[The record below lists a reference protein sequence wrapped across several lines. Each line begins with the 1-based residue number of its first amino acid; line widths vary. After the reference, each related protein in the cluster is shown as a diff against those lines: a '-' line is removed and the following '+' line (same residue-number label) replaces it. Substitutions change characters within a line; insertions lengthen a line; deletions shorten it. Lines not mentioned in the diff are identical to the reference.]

1 MEPAGLTIGVV
12 GLAGQLAKAAMDC
25 YKIFD
30 NMREVGSTYDTIL
43 HGLRTQGLLLKRW
56 EEAWGFAGD
65 SNQQRLQPGDY
76 RYRYAT
82 ASLARIVAVFSSV
95 EKLHERYGIVVKKDP
110 LPVETGGKERN
121 PRLRDRLL
129 APIRVRLQSKSPG
142 PSTSRT
148 QISTLG
154 PTNVDLHV
162 LENPQV
168 LEDTNILPGLDDEIK
183 SMTQA
188 MNRVQ
193 QSLPVYLK
201 LCWVISDNAKLG
213 ELLKNLTDLN
223 NGLFRVLPVSENTLE
238 YPAHPHRFQQHSK
251 LKLLFDIPFFLN
263 VAENCDFVGRE
274 YLLEEL
280 EQEIGK
286 GKDKRNI
293 IVLYGTGGMGK
304 TQLALKY
311 VYQQYRNYSSVFLVN
326 TASVQ
331 TTILGFTQIMQRLV
345 QRHGQISDDYV
356 QIGRLLGMAG
366 KLDPAGCF
374 TVTSEPEE
382 QHVVRAVQ
390 QWFSA
395 PGNTNWLLV
404 FDNLDDPD
412 LVDIEKYVP
421 SCNHGTVI
429 ITSRRRDCVQ
439 QGRRGL
445 EVQQMHHMESIQLLL
460 NACSIPKFEDLL
472 PLGKQGISLLIS
484 ITSLIIDT

>member
-1 MEPAGLTIGVV
+1 MEPASFTIG
-12 GLAGQLAKAAMDC
+12 GLAGQLTKAAMDC

-30 NMREVGSTYDTIL
+30 NMNDVGSTYDAIL
-43 HGLRTQGLLLKRW
+43 HELRTQGLLLKRW
-56 EEAWGFAGD
+56 EEAWGFGGD
-65 SNQQRLQPGDY
+65 SNQQQRIQPGDY

-82 ASLARIVAVFSSV
+82 ASLARIVAVFSSA
-95 EKLHERYGIVVKKDP
+95 EKLQERYGIVVKKES
-110 LPVETGGKERN
+110 LSEGNGGEKRK
-121 PRLRDRLL
+121 PRFRDRLAASIPL
-129 APIRVRLQSKSPG
+129 RLRAKSPG
-142 PSTSRT
+142 PSASRT
-148 QISTLG
+148 QTSTPS
-154 PTNVDLHV
+154 PTNDDLHV

-168 LEDTNILPGLDDEIK
+168 LADTNILPGLDDEIK

-201 LCWVISDNAKLG
+201 LRWVISDNAKLE
-213 ELLKNLTDLN
+213 ELLKNLTNLN
-223 NGLFRVLPVSENTLE
+223 NGLFRVLPASETTLAH
-238 YPAHPHRFQQHSK
+238 PAHPHRFQQHAK

-263 VAENCDFVGRE
+263 VGENCDFVGRE
-274 YLLEEL
+274 YLLERL
-280 EQEIGK
+280 EQEIEK
-286 GKDKRNI
+286 GKDRRNV

-311 VYQQYRNYSSVFLVN
+311 VYQQYRNYTSVFFVN
-326 TASVQ
+326 AASVQ

-366 KLDPAGCF
+366 KLDPEGCF
-374 TVTSEPEE
+374 TVTSESEE
-382 QHVVRAVQ
+382 QHVVHAVK

-395 PGNTNWLLV
+395 PGNTNWLLI

-429 ITSRRRDCVQ
+429 ITSRRRDCVR

-445 EVQQMHHMESIQLLL
+445 EVQQMHHMESIELLL
-460 NACSIPKFEDLL
+460 SACSISKFEDLV
-472 PLGKQGISLLIS
+472 PLGK
-484 ITSLIIDT
+484 

>member
-1 MEPAGLTIGVV
+1 MEPASFTIGVV

-30 NMREVGSTYDTIL
+30 NMNDVGSTYDAIL
-43 HGLRTQGLLLKRW
+43 HELRTQGLLLKRW
-56 EEAWGFAGD
+56 EQAWGFGGD
-65 SNQQRLQPGDY
+65 SNQQQRLQPEDY

-82 ASLARIVAVFSSV
+82 ASLARIVAVFSSA
-95 EKLHERYGIVVKKDP
+95 EKLQERYGIVVKKDS
-110 LPVETGGKERN
+110 LSVETGERKRN

-129 APIRVRLQSKSPG
+129 APILVRLRSKSPD

-148 QISTLG
+148 QISTLS
-154 PTNVDLHV
+154 PTNDDLYV

-168 LEDTNILPGLDDEIK
+168 LADTNILPGLNDEIK

-201 LCWVISDNAKLG
+201 LRWVISDNAKLE
-213 ELLKNLTDLN
+213 ELLKNLASLN
-223 NGLFRVLPVSENTLE
+223 NGLFRVLPASESTLAH
-238 YPAHPHRFQQHSK
+238 PDHPHRFQQHSK

-263 VAENCDFVGRE
+263 VGENCNFVGRE
-274 YLLEEL
+274 YLLEKL
-280 EQEIGK
+280 KQEIEK
-286 GKDKRNI
+286 GKDSQNI

-311 VYQQYRNYSSVFLVN
+311 VYQQYRNYSSVFFVN

-331 TTILGFTQIMQRLV
+331 TTILGFTQILQWLV
-345 QRHGQISDDYV
+345 QRHGQISNDYAH
-356 QIGRLLGMAG
+356 IGQLLNMAG

-374 TVTSEPEE
+374 TITSEPEE
-382 QHVVRAVQ
+382 QHVVRAVK
-390 QWFSA
+390 QWFAA

-445 EVQQMHHMESIQLLL
+445 EVQQMYHMESIQLLL
-460 NACSIPKFEDLL
+460 SACSIPKFEDLV
-472 PLGKQGISLLIS
+472 PLGK
-484 ITSLIIDT
+484 

>member
-1 MEPAGLTIGVV
+1 MEPASLTIGVV
-12 GLAGQLAKAAMDC
+12 GLAGQLTKAAMDC

-30 NMREVGSTYDTIL
+30 NMNDVGSTYDGIL
-43 HGLRTQGLLLKRW
+43 HELRTQGLLLKRW
-56 EEAWGFAGD
+56 EEAWGFGGD
-65 SNQQRLQPGDY
+65 SNQQQRLQPGDY

-82 ASLARIVAVFSSV
+82 ASLARIVAVFSSA
-95 EKLHERYGIVVKKDP
+95 EKLQERYGIVVKKES
-110 LPVETGGKERN
+110 LSVGNGGEKRK
-121 PRLRDRLL
+121 PRFRDQFKLW
-129 APIRVRLQSKSPG
+129 SK

-148 QISTLG
+148 QTPTTQTPTTQIPTLG
-154 PTNVDLHV
+154 PTNHDLHV
-162 LENPQV
+162 LENPQ
-168 LEDTNILPGLDDEIK
+168 LLADTNILPGLDDEIE

-188 MNRVQ
+188 INRVQ

-201 LCWVISDNAKLG
+201 LRWVISDNAKLE
-213 ELLKNLTDLN
+213 ELLKNLTNLN
-223 NGLFRVLPVSENTLE
+223 NGLFRVLPASEGTLAH
-238 YPAHPHRFQQHSK
+238 PAHPHRSQEHSK
-251 LKLLFDIPFFLN
+251 LTLLFDIPFLLN
-263 VAENCDFVGRE
+263 IGENCDFVGRE

-280 EQEIGK
+280 EQEIEK
-286 GKDKRNI
+286 GKDRLNI

-311 VYQQYRNYSSVFLVN
+311 IYQQYQNYSSVFFVN

-331 TTILGFTQIMQRLV
+331 TTILGFIQIMRRLV
-345 QRHGQISDDYV
+345 RRHGQISNDYV
-356 QIGRLLGMAG
+356 HIGQLLDMAG

-374 TVTSEPEE
+374 TVTPEEE
-382 QHVVRAVQ
+382 QHVVSAVK

-429 ITSRRRDCVQ
+429 ITSRRRDCVR

-445 EVQQMHHMESIQLLL
+445 EVQQMHLIESIQLLL
-460 NACSIPKFEDLL
+460 SACSIPNFEDLL
-472 PLGKQGISLLIS
+472 PLGK
-484 ITSLIIDT
+484 